1 MSGSCPAAGV
11 QSPGGV
17 EQSLVRSAIWSAT
30 GSGSVGSGGSG
41 PDRSDADARDE
52 CPVGHRVDVRCPLRG
67 EKPTVRWQLGR
78 AVDIGDVGERRKLVD
93 LSVDIHLV
101 PSTSAQLLVPSHS
114 TAPGRRSASRMS
126 RGSTRSA
133 RIQRWTGG
141 SGLVRNTTSA
151 MSPSV
156 PSEPTMSLGRL
167 KPLTFFTTGPPPV
180 TISPSADTYRTCK
193 TASRPTR
200 GRVGR
205 AGSLQQRLPRRRCR
219 PGRAVPRSGR
229 QRRAFHGVRRRSCRR
244 GR

>member
-17 EQSLVRSAIWSAT
+17 EQSLCPFGDLVGNGVGLGGFGWLSAQTVPTPMLAMNAP
-30 GSGSVGSGGSG
+30 SVIVSTCAA
-41 PDRSDADARDE
+41 PE
-52 CPVGHRVDVRCPLRG
+52 G

-193 TASRPTR
+193 HGVA
-200 GRVGR
+200 
-205 AGSLQQRLPRRRCR
+205 CR
-219 PGRAVPRSGR
+219 PATEAVESVLSDSDCP
-229 QRRAFHGVRRRSCRR
+229 AHGAAPVGQC
-244 GR
+244 